1 MKRDIL
7 VMDMTLLLQVT
18 LNGLMLGMIYIVVAL
33 GLTLIFS
40 IMNVINFAHG
50 EMYMLGGLVA
60 YYFSEQL
67 QIPYMLILV
76 LAMILVGVFGIVVE
90 KIFFRPFRGELL
102 PALIVSLG
110 LSMTIQ
116 TLTLLNFGTED
127 QSVSTVFPGMINFFG
142 ALFSKERLAIVITCI
157 VFILLLYL
165 LIQRSKIGCA
175 IRAIAE
181 DREAAALQG
190 VNIDRICSFTF
201 GLGCA
206 LAAAAGVL
214 IAPVFYVNPYIGGL
228 PLLKAFIIIILGGM
242 GSLLGA
248 VVGGLIL
255 GTVESFGTFFLSV
268 PASNLLGFIII
279 ILMLLFKPSGLFG
292 HE

>member
-1 MKRDIL
+1 
-7 VMDMTLLLQVT
+7 MDMTLLLQVT

-90 KIFFRPFRGELL
+90 KFFFRPFRGELL

-127 QSVSTVFPGMINFFG
+127 QSVSTVFPGMINFLG

-157 VFILLLYL
+157 VFILSLYL

-255 GTVESFGTFFLSV
+255 GTVESFGTLFLSV

-279 ILMLLFKPSGLFG
+279 ILVLLFKPSGLFG

>member
-1 MKRDIL
+1 
-7 VMDMTLLLQVT
+7 MDMTLLLQVT

-279 ILMLLFKPSGLFG
+279 ILVLLFKPSGLFG